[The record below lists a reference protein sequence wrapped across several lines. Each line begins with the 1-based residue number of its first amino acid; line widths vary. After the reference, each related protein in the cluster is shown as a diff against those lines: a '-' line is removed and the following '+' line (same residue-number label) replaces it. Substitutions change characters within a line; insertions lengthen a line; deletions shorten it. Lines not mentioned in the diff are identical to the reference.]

1 MVFLHFILLFLEEN
15 LDVLL
20 EWLVRID
27 LSKLYDYFVNQNRTT
42 LEDLQNLREDEI
54 RKVFY

>member
-1 MVFLHFILLFLEEN
+1 MFLLFLEEN

-27 LSKLYDYFVNQNRTT
+27 LSKLYDYFVNQNKTT

-54 RKVFY
+54 RKVFYIK